1 MIFGQTFGKF
11 IKRVL
16 LSLMGIIMPIYIYE
30 SVTVEGFLS
39 KSLYQLGA
47 QIFPIYTYAASEI
60 ESQHREDSV
69 ELEYLYYDELT
80 EKMEQENEDLIAE
93 SVKVDLVAID
103 PERTQSTVDERTG
116 EFTPHTR
123 QYITNLDAFTDYSSM
138 TKYFYTI
145 DSVTSIEEGEFDYK
159 ELLSRDLS
167 ISKEG
172 DGPQI
177 LLYHTH
183 SQEGY
188 ADSVPGDDNTT
199 IMGVG
204 AYLASVLE
212 QQYGYK
218 VLHHLGKYDVE
229 SRDNAY
235 ARSLPEI
242 KQLLDENP
250 SIQVVIDLH
259 RDGIDESNG
268 KLMTQVDGR
277 DTAKFMFF
285 NGISKTNSQGH
296 ISYLENPNLLD
307 NLAFSLQMKLKA
319 EEYYPGVSRKNYIN
333 GYRYN
338 MHLKARTI
346 LIELGA
352 QNNTF
357 AEAINACDILA
368 HLLDMVL
375 TGQ

>member
-1 MIFGQTFGKF
+1 MILGQTLQKF
-11 IKRVL
+11 IKKL
-16 LSLMGIIMPIYIYE
+16 LLWLMGIIMPIYIYD
-30 SVTVEGFLS
+30 SMTAEGVFSALLQ
-39 KSLYQLGA
+39 KLGE
-47 QIFPIYTYAASEI
+47 QIFPIYSFTAVAYDTK
-60 ESQHREDSV
+60 HREDSI

-80 EKMEQENEDLIAE
+80 QMMEEENGDLVAE
-93 SVKVDLVAID
+93 SVKVELVSID
-103 PERTQSTVDERTG
+103 PKRTQSTVKEHGGT
-116 EFTPHTR
+116 FIPHTR
-123 QYITNLDAFTDYSSM
+123 QYITNLDAFQSYEDL
-138 TKYFYTI
+138 TKHFYI
-145 DSVTSIEEGEFDYK
+145 VDDVTTVEEEEINYK
-159 ELLSRDLS
+159 ELLEKDLS

-172 DGPQI
+172 EAPQI

-183 SQEGY
+183 SQEGFV
-188 ADSVPGDDNTT
+188 DSVPGDDNTT
-199 IMGVG
+199 IMGAG

-212 QQYGYK
+212 NTYGYK

-259 RDGIDESNG
+259 RDGINEANG
-268 KLMTQVDGR
+268 KLMTQIDGR

-285 NGISKTNSQGH
+285 NGISKTKSQGH
-296 ISYLENPNLLD
+296 IDYLANPNLQD
-307 NLAFSLQMKLKA
+307 NLAFALQMKLKA
-319 EEYYPGVSRKNYIN
+319 DEYYPGAARKNYIH

-338 MHLKARTI
+338 MHLRARTI

-357 AEAINACDILA
+357 EEVINACDILA

>member
-1 MIFGQTFGKF
+1 MGQTFLKL
-11 IKRVL
+11 IKKMLVAL
-16 LSLMGIIMPIYIYE
+16 VGMIMPLYIYE
-30 SVTVEGFLS
+30 GSATEGLWAGM
-39 KSLYQLGA
+39 LQRLETW
-47 QIFPIYTYAASEI
+47 IFPIYAYGED
-60 ESQHREDSV
+60 EVSQVHREDSIA
-69 ELEYLYYDELT
+69 LEYLYYDELT
-80 EKMEQENEDLIAE
+80 HMMEEENGELVAE
-93 SVKVDLVAID
+93 SVKVELITID
-103 PERTQSTVDERTG
+103 PARTEAAIEERAGSFV
-116 EFTPHTR
+116 PHAR
-123 QYITNLDAFTDYSSM
+123 QYITNLDAFEDYNSM
-138 TKYFYTI
+138 TKHFYIVDEIT
-145 DSVTSIEEGEFDYK
+145 SVAEGEIDYK
-159 ELLSRDLS
+159 ELLERDLS

-172 DGPQI
+172 EAPQI

-183 SQEGY
+183 SQEGF

-204 AYLASVLE
+204 AYLAGLL
-212 QQYGYK
+212 QNTYGYK
-218 VLHHLGKYDVE
+218 VMHHLGKYDVE

-250 SIQVVIDLH
+250 SIEVVIDLH
-259 RDGIDESNG
+259 RDGIDEANG

-285 NGISKTNSQGH
+285 NGISKTNSQGQ
-296 ISYLENPNLLD
+296 IDYLPNPNLQD
-307 NLAFSLQMKLKA
+307 NLAFALQMKRKA
-319 EEYYPGVSRKNYIN
+319 DEYYPGVARKNYIN

-338 MHLKARTI
+338 MHLKGRTI

-375 TGQ
+375 TGE

>member
-1 MIFGQTFGKF
+1 MLEK
-11 IKRVL
+11 L
-16 LSLMGIIMPIYIYE
+16 
-30 SVTVEGFLS
+30 EGW
-39 KSLYQLGA
+39 
-47 QIFPIYTYAASEI
+47 IFPIYTYGEEAV
-60 ESQHREDSV
+60 SQVHRTDSI

-80 EKMEQENEDLIAE
+80 HMMEEENGELVAE
-93 SVKVDLVAID
+93 SVKVDLITID
-103 PERTQSTVDERTG
+103 PARTQATIAEREG
-116 EFTPHTR
+116 KFIPHTR
-123 QYITNLDAFTDYSSM
+123 QYITNLDAFGDYNSM
-138 TKYFYTI
+138 TKHFYTV
-145 DSVTSIEEGEFDYK
+145 DDVTSVAEGEFDYK
-159 ELLSRDLS
+159 ELLARDLS

-172 DGPQI
+172 EAPQI

-188 ADSVPGDDNTT
+188 TDSMPGDDNTT

-204 AYLASVLE
+204 AYLAGLL
-212 QQYGYK
+212 QNTYGYK
-218 VLHHLGKYDVE
+218 VIHHLGKYDVE

-250 SIQVVIDLH
+250 SIEVVIDLH
-259 RDGIDESNG
+259 RDGIDETNG

-285 NGISKTNSQGH
+285 NGISKTNSQGQ
-296 ISYLENPNLLD
+296 IDYLPNPNLQD
-307 NLAFSLQMKLKA
+307 NLAFALQMKRLA
-319 EEYYPGVSRKNYIN
+319 DEYYPGVARKNYIN

-338 MHLKARTI
+338 MHLKGRTI

-375 TGQ
+375 TGE

>member
-1 MIFGQTFGKF
+1 MIFGQTLGKF
-11 IKRVL
+11 LKKLL
-16 LSLMGIIMPIYIYE
+16 LSIMGVVMPIYIYE
-30 SVTVEGFLS
+30 SVTIEGVFAGML
-39 KSLYQLGA
+39 KGLGEW
-47 QIFPIYTYAASEI
+47 IFPLYAYGEEEVPSV
-60 ESQHREDSV
+60 HRTDSI

-80 EKMEQENEDLIAE
+80 HMMEEENGELVAE
-93 SVKVDLVAID
+93 SVKVELVAID
-103 PERTQSTVDERTG
+103 PERTQSTVEERVG
-116 EFTPHTR
+116 VFTPHTR
-123 QYITNLDAFTDYSSM
+123 QYITNLDAFADYDAI
-138 TKYFYTI
+138 TKHFYI
-145 DSVTSIEEGEFDYK
+145 VDDVTSVGEGEINYK
-159 ELLSRDLS
+159 ELLERDLS

-172 DGPQI
+172 EAPQI

-183 SQEGY
+183 SQEGF

-204 AYLASVLE
+204 AYLASVL
-212 QQYGYK
+212 QNTYGYK

-259 RDGIDESNG
+259 RDGINEANG

-285 NGISKTNSQGH
+285 NGISKTNSQGQ
-296 ISYLENPNLLD
+296 IDYLPNPNLQD

-319 EEYYPGVSRKNYIN
+319 DEYYPGVARKNYIN

-357 AEAINACDILA
+357 GEAINACDILA

>member
-11 IKRVL
+11 LKKLL
-16 LSLMGIIMPIYIYE
+16 LSIMGVVMPIYIYE

-39 KSLYQLGA
+39 GILYQLGA
-47 QIFPIYTYAASEI
+47 QIFPIYTYVETEASTV
-60 ESQHREDSV
+60 HRTDSI

-80 EKMEQENEDLIAE
+80 HMMEEENEELVAE
-93 SVKVDLVAID
+93 SVKVELVAID
-103 PERTQSTVDERTG
+103 PQRTQSTVDERAG
-116 EFTPHTR
+116 SFTPHTR
-123 QYITNLDAFTDYSSM
+123 QYITNLDAFEDYNAL
-138 TKYFYTI
+138 TKHFYI
-145 DSVTSIEEGEFDYK
+145 VDDVTSVEEGEINYK
-159 ELLSRDLS
+159 ELLARDLS

-172 DGPQI
+172 DAPQI

-183 SQEGY
+183 SQEGFV
-188 ADSVPGDDNTT
+188 DSVPGDDNTT

-204 AYLASVLE
+204 AYLASVL
-212 QQYGYK
+212 QNTYGYK
-218 VLHHLGKYDVE
+218 VMHHLGKYDVE

-259 RDGIDESNG
+259 RDGIKEANG

-285 NGISKTNSQGH
+285 NGISKTNSQGQ
-296 ISYLENPNLLD
+296 IDYLPNPNLQD

-319 EEYYPGVSRKNYIN
+319 DEYYPGVARKNYIN

-357 AEAINACDILA
+357 GEAINACDILA

>member
-1 MIFGQTFGKF
+1 MIFGQTFGRFFK
-11 IKRVL
+11 KLL
-16 LSLMGIIMPIYIYE
+16 LSLMGVIMPIYIYE
-30 SVTVEGFLS
+30 SISMEGVLS
-39 KSLYQLGA
+39 NLMQELEA
-47 QIFPIYTYAASEI
+47 QIFPLYTYVSGEVDL
-60 ESQHREDSV
+60 QHREDAI

-80 EKMEQENEDLIAE
+80 HMMEEENEELVAE
-93 SVKVDLVAID
+93 SVKVELITID
-103 PERTQSTVDERTG
+103 PERTQSTVDEQAGT
-116 EFTPHTR
+116 FTPHSR
-123 QYITNLDAFTDYSSM
+123 QYITNLDAFEDDNAL
-138 TKYFYTI
+138 TKHFYI
-145 DSVTSIEEGEFDYK
+145 VDDVTSVEDGEINYK
-159 ELLSRDLS
+159 ELLERDLS

-172 DGPQI
+172 DAPQI

-183 SQEGY
+183 SQEGFV
-188 ADSVPGDDNTT
+188 DSVPGDDNTT

-204 AYLASVLE
+204 AYLASVL
-212 QQYGYK
+212 QNTYGYK

-259 RDGIDESNG
+259 RDGINEASG

-285 NGISKTNSQGH
+285 NGISKTNSKGQ
-296 ISYLENPNLLD
+296 IDYLPNPYLQD

-319 EEYYPGVSRKNYIN
+319 DEYYPGVARKNYIN

-338 MHLKARTI
+338 MHLRPRTI

-357 AEAINACDILA
+357 GEAINACDILA

>member
-1 MIFGQTFGKF
+1 MIFGQTLGKF
-11 IKRVL
+11 LKKLL
-16 LSLMGIIMPIYIYE
+16 LSLMGVIMPIYIYE
-30 SVTVEGFLS
+30 SMTMEGVVS
-39 KSLYQLGA
+39 KLLQQLGA
-47 QIFPIYTYAASEI
+47 QIFPIYSYVSTEDTSL
-60 ESQHREDSV
+60 HREDAI

-80 EKMEQENEDLIAE
+80 HMMEEENGELVAE
-93 SVKVDLVAID
+93 SVKVELVAID
-103 PERTQSTVDERTG
+103 PERTRSMVEGQAGT
-116 EFTPHTR
+116 FTPHTR
-123 QYITNLDAFTDYSSM
+123 QYITNLDAFESYDDL
-138 TKYFYTI
+138 TKHFYII
-145 DSVTSIEEGEFDYK
+145 DDVTSVEEGEINYQ
-159 ELLSRDLS
+159 ELLKKDLT

-172 DGPQI
+172 DAPQI

-183 SQEGY
+183 SQEGF

-204 AYLASVLE
+204 AYLAGVL
-212 QQYGYK
+212 QNTYGYK

-242 KQLLDENP
+242 KQILDENP

-259 RDGIDESNG
+259 RDGINEANG

-296 ISYLENPNLLD
+296 IDYLENPYLQD

-319 EEYYPGVSRKNYIN
+319 DEYYPGVARKNYIN

-357 AEAINACDILA
+357 GEAINACDILA

>member
-11 IKRVL
+11 LKKVL
-16 LSLMGIIMPIYIYE
+16 LSLMGLVMPIYIYE
-30 SVTVEGFLS
+30 SVTVEGFIS
-39 KSLYQLGA
+39 GVLYELAAG
-47 QIFPIYTYAASEI
+47 IFPLYTYTSVE
-60 ESQHREDSV
+60 EDNQHRKDAV

-80 EKMEQENEDLIAE
+80 AKMEQENEELIAE
-93 SVKVDLVAID
+93 SVKVELIAID
-103 PERTQSTVDERTG
+103 PERTQAVVEEKSG
-116 EFTPHTR
+116 AFTPHTR
-123 QYITNLDAFTDYSSM
+123 QFITNLDAFGDYASL
-138 TKYFYTI
+138 TKHFYI
-145 DSVTSIEEGEFDYK
+145 VDNVTSIEEGEINYK
-159 ELLSRDLS
+159 ELLEKDLS
-167 ISKEG
+167 ILKEG
-172 DGPQI
+172 DAPQI

-183 SQEGY
+183 SQEGF

-204 AYLASVLE
+204 AYLASVL
-212 QQYGYK
+212 QQKYGYK

-259 RDGIDESNG
+259 RDGINEANG

-285 NGISKTNSQGH
+285 NGISKTNAQGQ
-296 ISYLENPNLLD
+296 IDYLSNPYLQD
-307 NLAFSLQMKLKA
+307 NLAFSLQLKMKA
-319 EEYYPGVSRKNYIN
+319 DEYYPGVARKNYIN

-338 MHLKARTI
+338 MHLRARTV

-357 AEAINACDILA
+357 TEAINACDILA

-375 TGQ
+375 TGE

>member
-1 MIFGQTFGKF
+1 MIFGQTFYKYL
-11 IKRVL
+11 KKL
-16 LSLMGIIMPIYIYE
+16 LVAIMGVIMPIYIYE
-30 SVTVEGFLS
+30 SITVEGVFAGLLS
-39 KSLYQLGA
+39 SLEA
-47 QIFPIYTYAASEI
+47 WIFPVYAYGEEGVTAV
-60 ESQHREDSV
+60 HRTDSI

-80 EKMEQENEDLIAE
+80 HMMEEENGELVAE
-93 SVKVDLVAID
+93 SVKVEMVAID
-103 PERTQSTVDERTG
+103 PERTQETVEERAGT
-116 EFTPHTR
+116 FVPHTR
-123 QYITNLDAFTDYSSM
+123 QYITNLDAFADYEAI
-138 TKYFYTI
+138 TKHFYI
-145 DSVTSIEEGEFDYK
+145 VDDVTSVGEGEIDYK
-159 ELLSRDLS
+159 GLLDKDLS

-172 DGPQI
+172 DAPQI

-204 AYLASVLE
+204 AYLAEVL
-212 QQYGYK
+212 QNTYGYK

-250 SIQVVIDLH
+250 SIEVVIDLH
-259 RDGIDESNG
+259 RDGINEESG
-268 KLMTQVDGR
+268 KLVTQVDGR
-277 DTAKFMFF
+277 DTAMFMFF
-285 NGISKTNSQGH
+285 NGISKTNSQGQ
-296 ISYLENPNLLD
+296 IDYLPNPYLQD
-307 NLAFSLQMKLKA
+307 NLAFSLQMKMKA
-319 EEYYPGVSRKNYIN
+319 DEYYPGVARKNYIN

>member
-1 MIFGQTFGKF
+1 MIFGQTFTK
-11 IKRVL
+11 L
-16 LSLMGIIMPIYIYE
+16 LKKLLLTIMGVVMPIYIYDSTTAE
-30 SVTVEGFLS
+30 EGFAGVLRG
-39 KSLYQLGA
+39 LEEW
-47 QIFPIYTYAASEI
+47 IFPIYAYGEEEVSVV
-60 ESQHREDSV
+60 HRSDSIA
-69 ELEYLYYDELT
+69 LEYLYYDELT
-80 EKMEQENEDLIAE
+80 HMMEEENGELVAE
-93 SVKVDLVAID
+93 SVKVELVAVD
-103 PERTQSTVDERTG
+103 PKRTLETVEERAG
-116 EFTPHTR
+116 AFIPHSR
-123 QYITNLDAFTDYSSM
+123 QYITNLDAFENYDAITSH
-138 TKYFYTI
+138 FYI
-145 DSVTSIEEGEFDYK
+145 VDDVTSVEEGEINYK
-159 ELLSRDLS
+159 ELINRDLS

-172 DGPQI
+172 EAPQI

-183 SQEGY
+183 SQEGF

-204 AYLASVLE
+204 AYLAGVL
-212 QQYGYK
+212 QNTYGYK
-218 VLHHLGKYDVE
+218 VMHHLGKYDVE

-259 RDGIDESNG
+259 RDGINEANG

-285 NGISKTNSQGH
+285 NGISKTNSQGQ
-296 ISYLENPNLLD
+296 IDYLPNPYLQD

-319 EEYYPGVSRKNYIN
+319 DEYYPGVARKNYIN

>member
-1 MIFGQTFGKF
+1 MILGQTFGKF
-11 IKRVL
+11 LKKLL
-16 LSLMGIIMPIYIYE
+16 LSIMGIVMPIYIYE
-30 SVTVEGFLS
+30 SKNLESLVAGFM
-39 KSLYQLGA
+39 YELGVR
-47 QIFPIYTYAASEI
+47 IFPIYAYTETDAETMY
-60 ESQHREDSV
+60 RTDSI

-80 EKMEQENEDLIAE
+80 HRMEEENEELVAE
-93 SVKVDLVAID
+93 SVKVELVAID
-103 PERTQSTVDERTG
+103 PQRTQSTVEERGGT
-116 EFTPHTR
+116 FIPHSR
-123 QYITNLDAFTDYSSM
+123 QYITNLDAFESYDSL
-138 TKYFYTI
+138 TKHFYI
-145 DSVTSIEEGEFDYK
+145 VDDVTSVEEGEINYK
-159 ELLSRDLS
+159 ELLERDLS

-172 DGPQI
+172 EAPQI

-183 SQEGY
+183 SQEGF

-204 AYLASVLE
+204 AYLASVL
-212 QQYGYK
+212 QNTYGYR

-259 RDGIDESNG
+259 RDGINEANG

-285 NGISKTNSQGH
+285 NGISKTNSQGQ
-296 ISYLENPNLLD
+296 IDYLPNPNLQD
-307 NLAFSLQMKLKA
+307 NLAFSLQMKMKA
-319 EEYYPGVSRKNYIN
+319 DEYYPGVARKNYIN

-357 AEAINACDILA
+357 GEAINACDILA

>member
-1 MIFGQTFGKF
+1 
-11 IKRVL
+11 
-16 LSLMGIIMPIYIYE
+16 MGMIMPLYIYE
-30 SVTVEGFLS
+30 GTTTEGIWAGMLQ
-39 KSLYQLGA
+39 KLEA
-47 QIFPIYTYAASEI
+47 WICPIYAYG
-60 ESQHREDSV
+60 ESDVSQVHRADSI

-80 EKMEQENEDLIAE
+80 HMMEEENGQLVAE
-93 SVKVDLVAID
+93 SVKVELISID
-103 PERTQSTVDERTG
+103 PARTEATMEERVGSFV
-116 EFTPHTR
+116 PHAR
-123 QYITNLDAFTDYSSM
+123 QYITNLDAFEDYNSL
-138 TKYFYTI
+138 TKHFYIVDEIT
-145 DSVTSIEEGEFDYK
+145 SVAEGEFDYR

-172 DGPQI
+172 EAPQI

-183 SQEGY
+183 SQEGF

-204 AYLASVLE
+204 AYLASLLE
-212 QQYGYK
+212 NTYGYK

-250 SIQVVIDLH
+250 SIEVVIDLH
-259 RDGIDESNG
+259 RDGINEASG

-285 NGISKTNSQGH
+285 NGISKTNSQGQ
-296 ISYLENPNLLD
+296 IDYLPNPNLLD
-307 NLAFSLQMKLKA
+307 NLAFSLQMKQKA
-319 EEYYPGVSRKNYIN
+319 DEYYPGVARKNYIN

-338 MHLKARTI
+338 MHLKGRTI

-357 AEAINACDILA
+357 GEAINACDILA

-375 TGQ
+375 TGE